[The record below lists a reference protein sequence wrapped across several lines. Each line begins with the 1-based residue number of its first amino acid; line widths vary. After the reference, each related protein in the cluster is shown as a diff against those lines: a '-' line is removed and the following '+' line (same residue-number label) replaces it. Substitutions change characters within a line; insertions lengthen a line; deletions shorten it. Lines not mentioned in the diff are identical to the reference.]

1 MSDVWCDERRLVL
14 WYQPPRAI
22 HIATTCGIVH
32 AKVGLREPERERER
46 EREPEPPVGLAL
58 RPRACSCSRSPAGV
72 TPVLFRGPASAG
84 AAPSTP

>member
-1 MSDVWCDERRLVL
+1 MCQTDVWCDERRLVL

-58 RPRACSCSRSPAGV
+58 RPRPDRRRSSCGQSS
-72 TPVLFRGPASAG
+72 
-84 AAPSTP
+84 